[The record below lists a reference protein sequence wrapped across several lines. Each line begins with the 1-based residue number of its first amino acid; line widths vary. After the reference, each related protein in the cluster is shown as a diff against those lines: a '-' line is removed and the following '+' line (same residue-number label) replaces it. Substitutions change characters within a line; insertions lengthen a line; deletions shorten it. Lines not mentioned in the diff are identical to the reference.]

1 MALRATDRTHPR
13 PDLVLAAVHERIA
26 ELHASA
32 RSSRA
37 GAGSPRGRIAR
48 LRDAVGSR
56 LIALGSALVT
66 EEPARRRPALR
77 S

>member
-1 MALRATDRTHPR
+1 MAIRATDRPRQR
-13 PDLVLAAVHERIA
+13 PDLMLVAVHERIA
-26 ELHASA
+26 DLHASA

-37 GAGSPRGRIAR
+37 GAGRPGRRVAR
-48 LRDAVGSR
+48 LRHALGSR

-66 EEPARRRPALR
+66 DESARRRPALR